1 MAETLELRGTLDT
14 LLFLSTLGA
23 DLLYPFAVSP
33 TLEGCAGGGADFAYL
48 FLPGLDAAGTSTLH
62 ATAGLEVRSGASG
75 IYGEKP
81 YTLPSAPILALKVR
95 SGVNF
100 YF

>member
-1 MAETLELRGTLDT
+1 MRGGRRGLRLP
-14 LLFLSTLGA
+14 
-23 DLLYPFAVSP
+23 LY
-33 TLEGCAGGGADFAYL
+33 
-48 FLPGLDAAGTSTLH
+48 PGLDAAGTSTLH